1 MSKDRDVVMN
11 KSDFKSSLPQH
22 GRDEKYKNFVS
33 HYKLE
38 YTNPSQKKGGI
49 DQLDVIAGNYNQN
62 PEEVVKISTTMVGEY
77 KKEQADEKEQTKVQR
92 SWLPPKDKSL
102 LFGVGKSAS

>member
-1 MSKDRDVVMN
+1 MMN

-38 YTNPSQKKGGI
+38 YTNPSQKIGGI

-62 PEEVVKISTTMVGEY
+62 PE
-77 KKEQADEKEQTKVQR
+77 
-92 SWLPPKDKSL
+92 
-102 LFGVGKSAS
+102 